1 LDDLYNL
8 CEEYLLIDNHI
19 NETNVWNI
27 LDIYNTIGR
36 KISSNIQ
43 EKCFFVLKNN
53 RHLINEQCHE
63 LLKRHP
69 HLSIELVKY
78 FV

>member
-1 LDDLYNL
+1 LDDLYEL
-8 CEEYLLIDNHI
+8 CEQFLLNDMNI

-36 KISSNIQ
+36 KISLNIQ
-43 EKCFFVLKNN
+43 EKCFHILKTN
-53 RHLINEQCHE
+53 RHLINEQCHD

-69 HLSIELVKY
+69 HLSVELVKY

>member
-1 LDDLYNL
+1 MDDLYEL
-8 CEEYLLIDNHI
+8 CEQYLLNDNHI
-19 NETNVWNI
+19 NETNLWNI
-27 LDIYNTIGR
+27 LDVYNTIGR

-43 EKCFFVLKNN
+43 EKCFCIIKNN
-53 RHLINEQCHE
+53 RHLINEQCHD